1 MYLKSLLELQQS
13 VRELENKVSDIS
25 ENIQEIYSDIDEM
38 RNERQ
43 NTDVDYSKIE
53 ILADNISFGKHP
65 IQKLEDGKACQIYI
79 EMLLNIVR
87 LDKDEEIT
95 LNRLVFIQWLQKES
109 RIDWSLEDLYKDC
122 FTIKADSFHEMIT
135 LLPNKYYE
143 CFIVDSLMI
152 ANIEGVAKP
161 EIYEYIVGLVSILGI
176 DKERFSLLA
185 LVSKTAL
192 CQNIG
197 RMKKKDMDEF
207 QKVAKGY
214 KHYIRAD
221 ILEDGIKSLRQIV
234 VELADSEVKN
244 FKWKVKQRQEIKK
257 NDVIAT
263 YSRATKRRG
272 FSYRT
277 NYVTEEIVAPANG
290 TIFQFRDK
298 CVNFGVLAHE
308 NDNKDSIKAWVKA
321 RR

>member
-1 MYLKSLLELQQS
+1 
-13 VRELENKVSDIS
+13 
-25 ENIQEIYSDIDEM
+25 
-38 RNERQ
+38 
-43 NTDVDYSKIE
+43 
-53 ILADNISFGKHP
+53 
-65 IQKLEDGKACQIYI
+65 
-79 EMLLNIVR
+79 
-87 LDKDEEIT
+87 
-95 LNRLVFIQWLQKES
+95 
-109 RIDWSLEDLYKDC
+109 
-122 FTIKADSFHEMIT
+122 
-135 LLPNKYYE
+135 
-143 CFIVDSLMI
+143 MI

-192 CQNIG
+192 CQNID

-221 ILEDGIKSLRQIV
+221 ILENGIKSLRQIV

-244 FKWKVKQRQEIKK
+244 FKWKVKNFKWKVKQGQEIRKD
-257 NDVIAT
+257 DVIAT
-263 YSRATKRRG
+263 YSRARKKRG
-272 FSYRT
+272 FLYT
-277 NYVTEEIVAPANG
+277 PNYVTEEIVAPANG